1 MKRGG
6 KMDKLLIKCEECE
19 YRWIGDDFDEDCPSC
34 ESENIK
40 VIG

>member
-1 MKRGG
+1 
-6 KMDKLLIKCEECE
+6 MDKLLIKCEECE
-19 YRWIGDDFDEDCPSC
+19 YRWIGDDFDEDFDEDCPSC